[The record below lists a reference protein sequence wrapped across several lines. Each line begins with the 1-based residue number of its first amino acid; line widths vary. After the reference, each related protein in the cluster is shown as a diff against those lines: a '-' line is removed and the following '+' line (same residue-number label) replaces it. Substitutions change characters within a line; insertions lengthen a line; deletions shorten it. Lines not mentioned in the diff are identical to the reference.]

1 MEEGMSVMLRFGRRV
16 PDLEEAFKKDGH
28 EIVIPKRNRKELD
41 KFNVAVTSPATF
53 NQAVTDTEE
62 FLCKHI
68 RGLRAYA
75 AEVGRGPVL
84 DIGIELD
91 NPTFFMKGCCCPRGF
106 LRLLVSLDIEL
117 WVSLYT

>member
-1 MEEGMSVMLRFGRRV
+1 MKEGMSVMLRFGRRV
-16 PDLEEAFKKDGH
+16 PELEEAFKKDGH
-28 EIVIPKRNRKELD
+28 RIAIPREKRKELD
-41 KFNVAVTSPATF
+41 KFNVAVTSSATF
-53 NQAVTDTEE
+53 ADAIENIER
-62 FLCKHI
+62 FLSKYSED
-68 RGLRAYA
+68 LRAYA
-75 AEVGRGPVL
+75 DAGRGPVL